1 MKNMKYNKDEIRGD
15 SMTLGENIT
24 KFRKEKR
31 MTQEMLADSLGVTF
45 AAVSK
50 WERGVA
56 TPDLDLII
64 SMATIFQ
71 VSVDTLIG
79 YEMKDNSIKEAEKRV
94 NECIKEMKYQEAVQI
109 CNSMLARYPNNFYVV
124 YNTAEVYYLAAVKF
138 GKDELICKCID
149 LYEHA
154 IILLNQNDDP
164 AINETSIRSRIA
176 LCYISTGDAR
186 KGIEMLKKC
195 NVNDSF
201 SPKIAYSYVTKLDYE
216 NSELEPYLISA
227 FNESISSTLLTT
239 FSYLMYFD
247 KNKQYKKGIK
257 VCNLVMNY
265 LTEMKEDK
273 ESYNYFEKFIPYLY
287 TWLALFEY
295 KLGEN
300 TYNEKLQ
307 EAKRLAIIFD
317 KAPTNIIKDLIF
329 CVPSKTTSIG
339 EDNLGNTAV
348 LSCLKIIEKYKE
360 MVKEWELIEV

>member
-1 MKNMKYNKDEIRGD
+1 MKYNKGEIRGD
-15 SMTLGENIT
+15 NMTLGENIT
-24 KFRKEKR
+24 KFRKQKR

-71 VSVDTLIG
+71 VSIDTLIG
-79 YEMKDNSIKEAEKRV
+79 YEMKNDSIKEAENRI
-94 NECIKEMKYQEAVQI
+94 NECLKKMDYQEAVQI
-109 CNSMLARYPNNFYVV
+109 CNSMLVRYPNNFYVV
-124 YNTAEVYYLAAVKF
+124 YNSAELYYLAAVKF
-138 GKDELICKCID
+138 GRDELIQKCID

-154 IILLNQNDDP
+154 IVLLNQNDDP
-164 AINETSIRSRIA
+164 AINETTIRSRIA
-176 LCYISTGDAR
+176 ICYISTGNAR

-195 NVNDSF
+195 NINDSF
-201 SPKIAYSYVTKLDYE
+201 SPMIAYSYVTKLEYE

-227 FNESISSTLLTT
+227 FNESISATLLTT
-239 FSYLMYFD
+239 ISYLMYFD

-257 VCNLVMNY
+257 ICNLVMDY
-265 LTEMKEDK
+265 LTEAKEDK
-273 ESYNYFEKFIPYLY
+273 ESYNYFDKLIPYLY

-295 KLGEN
+295 KLEEN
-300 TYNEKLQ
+300 AYKETLAK
-307 EAKRLAIIFD
+307 AKRLAIIFD
-317 KAPTNIIKDLIF
+317 KAPTNVIKDLIF
-329 CVPSKTTSIG
+329 CVPSKTTAIG

-360 MVKEWELIEV
+360 MVKNWELIEV

>member
-149 LYEHA
+149 LFEHA

-164 AINETSIRSRIA
+164 AINETFIRSRIA
-176 LCYISTGDAR
+176 VCYISTGDAR

-201 SPKIAYSYVTKLDYE
+201 SPMIAYSYATKLDYE
-216 NSELEPYLISA
+216 NSELEPYLTSA

-257 VCNLVMNY
+257 ICNLVMNY
-265 LTEMKEDK
+265 LTEAKEDK
-273 ESYNYFEKFIPYLY
+273 ESYNYFDKFIPYLY

-317 KAPTNIIKDLIF
+317 KTPTNIIKDLIF
-329 CVPSKTTSIG
+329 CVPSKTTAIG

>member
-109 CNSMLARYPNNFYVV
+109 CNGMLARYPNNFYVV

-201 SPKIAYSYVTKLDYE
+201 SPTIAYSYVTRLDYE

-227 FNESISSTLLTT
+227 FNESISATLLTT
-239 FSYLMYFD
+239 ISYLMYFD

-257 VCNLVMNY
+257 ICNLVMNY
-265 LTEMKEDK
+265 LTEAKEDK
-273 ESYNYFEKFIPYLY
+273 ESYNYFDKLIPYLY

-329 CVPSKTTSIG
+329 CVPSKTTAIG